1 MHYVP
6 VVIIGAGQAGLAMSH
21 CLTQRRIEHVVLERG
36 RIAERWR
43 SERWDSLR
51 LLTPNW
57 MTRLPGWSYDGDD
70 PDGYMTAPEFV
81 RYLADYAGSSGA
93 PIKAGTTVLSVRS
106 TPFGY
111 RVETNWF
118 GWETRAVVIA
128 TGQCDV
134 PRIPDFAQRLPAWL
148 HQMTPSEYRNPA
160 STSGRRRAGGRRIC
174 NGRAACGGDPAIRP
188 GCRPLGGAPHAVAA
202 ALSGRDTWWWLER
215 IGVLDEATDEVS
227 DLQRARACPP
237 SSLLGGP
244 DGRTIDLGTLRDA
257 GVRILGR
264 AIGAEGNIS
273 ASPRRPGR
281 DHGRGTGSAGTPAG
295 AHRHRR

>member
-57 MTRLPGWSYDGDD
+57 MTRLPGWSYGGDD

-81 RYLADYAGSSGA
+81 RYLADYAGSSDA

-118 GWETRAVVIA
+118 GWETRDVVIA
-128 TGQCDV
+128 TGQ
-134 PRIPDFAQRLPAWL
+134 
-148 HQMTPSEYRNPA
+148 
-160 STSGRRRAGGRRIC
+160 
-174 NGRAACGGDPAIRP
+174 
-188 GCRPLGGAPHAVAA
+188 
-202 ALSGRDTWWWLER
+202 
-215 IGVLDEATDEVS
+215 
-227 DLQRARACPP
+227 
-237 SSLLGGP
+237 
-244 DGRTIDLGTLRDA
+244 
-257 GVRILGR
+257 
-264 AIGAEGNIS
+264 
-273 ASPRRPGR
+273 
-281 DHGRGTGSAGTPAG
+281 
-295 AHRHRR
+295 